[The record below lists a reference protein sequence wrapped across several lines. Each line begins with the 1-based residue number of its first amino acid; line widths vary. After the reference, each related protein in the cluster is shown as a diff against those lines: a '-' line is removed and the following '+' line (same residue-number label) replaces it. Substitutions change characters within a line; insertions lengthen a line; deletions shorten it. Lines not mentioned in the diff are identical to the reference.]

1 MMFSNGL
8 YFTYSGAL
16 QGQKLPLAFLDL
28 DAFDENIRYV
38 RDIIEGTGRTIRVG
52 TKSIRSEPLTK
63 KIFELGGPNFKGLL
77 TFTAEETAWL
87 ADKGYDDF
95 IIAYPTVQDSD
106 LDLII
111 KMIRAGKAVRPMVD
125 CEEHFYILSKAAQAA
140 KVEIET
146 CLEIDMAYR
155 PFNSKKNHLGIRRS
169 PLRTPEET
177 VRLVKKVEEISSV
190 KVKAVMGY
198 EGHIAGTGDAVPG
211 KAFKNKFLRLLKKRS
226 VIELTKR
233 RKAVVQALLNE
244 GIEVEV
250 VNGGG
255 SGSLISTLK
264 DSSVTEVTIG
274 SGFYCPALFHHF
286 VEIKYQPAAFFAIQ
300 VVRFPEPGMIT
311 CLGGGYPASGPA
323 GPDKLPLPVLPVGLK
338 YLPLEGAGEVQT
350 PLMLPENCPDLKLG
364 DPIIFQ
370 HAKGGELSE
379 RFNEIILLQESNVVG
394 KALTYRGE
402 GKAFL

>member
-1 MMFSNGL
+1 MFTNDQ
-8 YFTYSGAL
+8 YYSYSRVL

-28 DAFDENIRYV
+28 DAFDQNIRHV
-38 RDIIEGTGRTIRVG
+38 RKIIEDTGKTIRVG
-52 TKSIRSEPLTK
+52 TKSIRSESLTK
-63 KIFELGGPNFKGLL
+63 RIFELGGSSFKGLL
-77 TFTAEETAWL
+77 TFTAGETAWL
-87 ADKGYDDF
+87 AEKGYDDF
-95 IIAYPTVQDSD
+95 IIAYPTLQKSD

-111 KMIRAGKAVRPMVD
+111 KMVKAGKKVRPMVD
-125 CEEHFYILSKAAQAA
+125 CEEHFHVLSKAAQEA

-155 PFNSKKNHLGIRRS
+155 PFNSKKNHLGVRRS
-169 PLRTPEET
+169 PLRTPEE
-177 VRLVKKVEEISSV
+177 VIRLKEKVEEIPSI
-190 KVKAVMGY
+190 KIKAVMGY
-198 EGHIAGTGDAVPG
+198 EGHIAGSGDAVPG
-211 KAFKNKFLRLLKKRS
+211 RVLKNKFLRFLKTRS

-233 RKAVVQALLNE
+233 RQAVVQALSNE
-244 GIEVEV
+244 GIELEV

-264 DSSVTEVTIG
+264 DSSVTEVTVG

-286 VEIKYQPAAFFAIQ
+286 AEIKYQPAAFFAIQ
-300 VVRFPEPGMIT
+300 IVRFPAANMIT

-323 GPDKLPLPVLPVGLK
+323 GLDKLPLPVLPLGLN

-350 PLMLPENCPDLKLG
+350 PLTLPEDCPELRLG

-370 HAKGGELSE
+370 HAKGGELTE
-379 RFNEIILLQESNVVG
+379 RFNEIMILKENELVG
-394 KALTYRGE
+394 KVLTYRGE

>member
-1 MMFSNGL
+1 MLNNDL
-8 YFTYSGAL
+8 YSSYSRAL

-28 DAFDENIRYV
+28 GAFDENIRHV
-38 RDIIEGTGRTIRVG
+38 RNIIEGTGRTIRIG

-63 KIFELGGPNFKGLL
+63 RIFELGGPSFKGLL
-77 TFTAEETAWL
+77 TFTAAETAWL

-95 IIAYPTVQDSD
+95 IIAYPTVQSSD

-111 KMIRAGKAVRPMVD
+111 KMTRAGKTVRPMVD
-125 CEEHFYILSKAAQAA
+125 CEEHFNILSRAAQAS

-155 PFNSKKNHLGIRRS
+155 PFNSAKQHLGLRRS
-169 PLRTPEET
+169 PLRTPEEA
-177 VRLVKKVEEISSV
+177 VRLTQKVKKIPSV
-190 KVKAVMGY
+190 KIKAVMGY
-198 EGHIAGTGDAVPG
+198 EGHIAGSGDAVPG
-211 KAFKNKFLRLLKKRS
+211 RVLKNKFLRFLKNRS
-226 VIELTKR
+226 VVELTNR
-233 RKAVVQALLNE
+233 REAVVQALLNE
-244 GIEVEV
+244 GIELEV

-264 DSSVTEVTIG
+264 DSSVTEVTVG

-286 VEIKYQPAAFFAIQ
+286 AEIKYQPAAFFAIQ
-300 VVRFPEPGMIT
+300 IVRFPGPAIIT

-323 GPDKLPLPVLPVGLK
+323 GPDRLPLPVLPAGLK

-350 PLMLPENCPDLKLG
+350 PLALPEDCPDLKLG
-364 DPIIFQ
+364 DPVIFQ

>member
-1 MMFSNGL
+1 MMFSNDL
-8 YFTYSGAL
+8 YFTYSKAL
-16 QGQKLPLAFLDL
+16 LGQKLPLAFLDL
-28 DAFDENIRYV
+28 DAFDENIRHV
-38 RDIIEGTGRTIRVG
+38 RNIIEGTGRTIRVG

-63 KIFELGGPNFKGLL
+63 RIFELGGPDFKGLL

-87 ADKGYDDF
+87 ANKGYDDF
-95 IIAYPTVQDSD
+95 IIAYPTMQSSD

-111 KMIRAGKAVRPMVD
+111 EMIKAGKTVRPMVD
-125 CEEHFYILSKAAQAA
+125 CAEHFYFISSAAQAA

-155 PFNSKKNHLGIRRS
+155 PFNSKNNHLGVRRS
-169 PLRTPEET
+169 PLRVPDEALKLI
-177 VRLVKKVEEISSV
+177 RKVEKIPSV

-211 KAFKNKFLRLLKKRS
+211 RLLKNKFLRFLKKRS
-226 VIELTKR
+226 VIELTNR
-233 RKAVVQALLNE
+233 RRAVVQALLNE
-244 GIEVEV
+244 GIELEV

-264 DSSVTEVTIG
+264 DSSVTEVTVG
-274 SGFYCPALFHHF
+274 SGFYCPALFHYF
-286 VEIKYQPAAFFAIQ
+286 AEIKYHPAAFFATQ
-300 VVRFPEPGMIT
+300 VVRFPAPAIIT

-323 GPDKLPLPVLPVGLK
+323 GPDKLPLPVMPVGLK

-350 PLMLPENCPDLKLG
+350 PLMLPDDCPDLKLG

-379 RFNEIILLQESNVVG
+379 RFNEIILLQDSKVIG
-394 KALTYRGE
+394 KTLTYRGE

>member
-1 MMFSNGL
+1 MFTSERYL
-8 YFTYSGAL
+8 SYSRIL
-16 QGQKLPLAFLDL
+16 QDQRLPLAFLDL
-28 DAFDENIRYV
+28 DSFDENIRHV
-38 RDIIEGTGRTIRVG
+38 RNIIEGTDKTIRVG

-63 KIFELGGPNFKGLL
+63 RIFELGGPNFKGLL

-95 IIAYPTVQDSD
+95 IIAYPTVQSSD

-111 KMIRAGKAVRPMVD
+111 EMIRAGKTVRPMVD
-125 CEEHFYILSKAAQAA
+125 CEEHLYILSKAAQAA

-155 PFNSKKNHLGIRRS
+155 PFNSKKNHLGVRRS
-169 PLRTPEET
+169 PLRTPEEA
-177 VRLVKKVEEISSV
+177 VSLARKVEEMPCV
-190 KVKAVMGY
+190 KIKALMGY

-211 KAFKNKFLRLLKKRS
+211 RALKNKFLRFMKNRS
-226 VIELTKR
+226 VIELTNR

-244 GIEVEV
+244 GIELEV

-255 SGSLISTLK
+255 SGSLISSLK
-264 DSSVTEVTIG
+264 DSSLTEVTVG

-286 VEIKYQPAAFFAIQ
+286 AEIKYQPAAFFATQI
-300 VVRFPEPGMIT
+300 VRFPAPGMIT
-311 CLGGGYPASGPA
+311 CLGGGYPASGSA

-338 YLPLEGAGEVQT
+338 YIPLEGAGEVQT
-350 PLMLPENCPDLKLG
+350 PLTLPEDCPELKLG

-379 RFNEIILLQESNVVG
+379 RFNEIILLQDSNVVG